1 MKTLLNLLIT
11 LISLGVPAYIVF
23 RAKPNMPSGKR
34 WLIYLLAIGASW
46 VLIVLATE
54 LSMTLD
60 IRYAPTSE
68 AEQYLVM
75 HDSGPRIGALLG
87 GWIPA
92 AIYVLFLAGINLLIK
107 KRHNAEQGGPGYPPQ
122 GVGSPDP

>member
-1 MKTLLNLLIT
+1 MKILLNILIT

-23 RAKPNMPSGKR
+23 RAKPNMPSGRR
-34 WLIYLLAIGASW
+34 WLIYLLAVGASW

-60 IRYAPTSE
+60 IRYAPTKE
-68 AEQYLVM
+68 TEEYFVM
-75 HDSGPRIGALLG
+75 HDSGPRVGAFFG

-92 AIYVLFLAGINLLIK
+92 TLYVLFLAGIKLLIK
-107 KRHNAEQGGPGYPPQ
+107 KREKAEPP
-122 GVGSPDP
+122 PPT